1 MNSFTILWESVLK
14 KLEAFYSQ
22 NNNSFG
28 FATYVRVLSPEYEEN
43 GVFFFKVPNEYY
55 KEQIQERFLWKI
67 AETLKESIFAETG
80 KNRPID
86 VRVLTPKELDEQL
99 MLSKSVYT
107 PLGNNTMISLNPNY
121 TFDTFVVGSSNN
133 LAHAASLAVAN
144 APGFAYN
151 PLFIYGGVGL
161 GKTHLMH
168 AIGNRI
174 LEGNPGAK
182 IIYITSESFTNEF
195 IESIQRNSQEAFRAK
210 FRTADVLMID
220 DIQFIAKAQRTQEEL
235 FHTFNTLYESDKQII
250 FSSDK
255 PPSEIPKL
263 EERLLSRFNSGLL
276 TDIRLPDYE
285 TRVAILKNKVP
296 MIKEK
301 IRCNLDIEEEV
312 LHYIASK
319 EDSNIRDLEGALKK
333 VIASAQLENSLS
345 SINMEIARRALKDF
359 FVEPVVKTITPKL
372 VVRCVCEYYDISED
386 DIYSKKK
393 NREIAFPRQVVMY
406 LLKHLT
412 DFTNKKICECVGLKD
427 HSTAIYAYDK
437 VASLIKTDAEVQ
449 SAVNDI
455 ISKIKE

>member
-161 GKTHLMH
+161 GKTHLMPVSYTH
-168 AIGNRI
+168 LWR
-174 LEGNPGAK
+174 
-182 IIYITSESFTNEF
+182 TSRFS
-195 IESIQRNSQEAFRAK
+195 
-210 FRTADVLMID
+210 V
-220 DIQFIAKAQRTQEEL
+220 
-235 FHTFNTLYESDKQII
+235 
-250 FSSDK
+250 FSSVH
-255 PPSEIPKL
+255 
-263 EERLLSRFNSGLL
+263 F
-276 TDIRLPDYE
+276 
-285 TRVAILKNKVP
+285 
-296 MIKEK
+296 
-301 IRCNLDIEEEV
+301 
-312 LHYIASK
+312 
-319 EDSNIRDLEGALKK
+319 
-333 VIASAQLENSLS
+333 
-345 SINMEIARRALKDF
+345 
-359 FVEPVVKTITPKL
+359 
-372 VVRCVCEYYDISED
+372 
-386 DIYSKKK
+386 
-393 NREIAFPRQVVMY
+393 
-406 LLKHLT
+406 
-412 DFTNKKICECVGLKD
+412 IC
-427 HSTAIYAYDK
+427 A
-437 VASLIKTDAEVQ
+437 
-449 SAVNDI
+449 
-455 ISKIKE
+455 